1 MTSPSNN
8 RYFHKRSLWLSTT
21 AMAVLALGLSASS
34 QLPVN
39 AASVSAAGS
48 FAPTEKQR
56 RVSKL
61 VSAVMERAHYRQ
73 TTINDPISSVM
84 LDRYLTTLDPAH
96 SYFLTS
102 DIREFD
108 RIRYQLDDAV
118 LNGSIDPVFTVY
130 NRFQTRNRERIS
142 FALELLKT
150 KPDFS
155 LEESFEYDRSKAD
168 WLNSMDEMND
178 LWRKRVKNDAL
189 SLMLTGKSWEEA
201 RDLLNKR
208 YDRAL
213 KNLDKITSDDV
224 FDVFMNSFL
233 HVLDPHSNYFS
244 PRDSDEFKIQ
254 MSLSYEGIGASL
266 SLVDDFVVVQNVI
279 AGGAAASSGLVSA
292 NDRITAVGEG
302 ATGKLVDVSG
312 WRIDDVVQLIRG
324 KGGTT
329 VRLQILPAG
338 AAPGSTE
345 KVISLVRNK
354 ITMETLAAKQTVRT
368 IQRDGK
374 DIKVGVITVPS
385 FYQDTDAEQAGD
397 PNYRS
402 LTRDVRNA
410 IDELKKENVQ
420 AIVMDLRADGGG
432 NLQEAIGLTGL
443 FIKTGPVVQVRQ
455 TGGHIEALDDTD
467 TSVAWD
473 GPLTVLIDRYSA
485 SASEIFAGAIQDY
498 GRGLIIGQQSFG
510 KGTVQTVNPLDRF
523 SASKDAGFG
532 QLTITTGKFYRI
544 TGESTQHRGVQPDIS
559 LPSSINTED
568 VGESSMESALPWDR
582 IRAAQFKPASSL
594 SSSLPS
600 LVDSLNSS
608 HIQRIAGDANFQ
620 YLLQN
625 IDAYETLRKEK
636 SVSLNLKERQK
647 QREEMDKAR
656 LQRANARNLSL
667 GQPTF
672 TSLEELE
679 KQENSDTQKKD
690 TAYDALL
697 TESAEITADFSR
709 WWTGNQTRNAASSAT
724 SKP

>member
-1 MTSPSNN
+1 MTSSSTHPSI
-8 RYFHKRSLWLSTT
+8 HKRSLWLSSTF
-21 AMAVLALGLSASS
+21 MVLLALGLSASS
-34 QLPVN
+34 QKPVN
-39 AASVSAAGS
+39 AASATSEGAYTPS
-48 FAPTEKQR
+48 EKQR
-56 RVSKL
+56 KVSKL

-84 LDRYLTTLDPAH
+84 LDRYLSALDPAR
-96 SYFLTS
+96 SYFVAT
-102 DIREFD
+102 DIKEFD
-108 RIRYQLDDAV
+108 RIRYQLDDAI
-118 LNGSIDPVFTVY
+118 LSGSIDPIFTVY
-130 NRFQTRNRERIS
+130 NRFQTRNRDRITY
-142 FALELLKT
+142 AIELLKT
-150 KPDFS
+150 EPDFT
-155 LEESFEYDRSKAD
+155 LNESFEYDRSKAP
-168 WLNSMDEMND
+168 WLDSIDELND

-189 SLMLTGKSWEEA
+189 SLMLTGKTWTEA

-208 YDRAL
+208 YERAL
-213 KNLDKITSDDV
+213 KNMDKTTSDDV
-224 FDVFMNSFL
+224 FDLFMNSFL

-279 AGGAAASSGLVSA
+279 AGGAAAVSGLVNA

-302 ATGKLVDVSG
+302 INGKLVDVSG

-368 IQRDGK
+368 LQRDGK
-374 DIKVGVITVPS
+374 AMKIGIITVPS

-410 IDELKKENVQ
+410 IVELKKQNVE
-420 AIVMDLRADGGG
+420 AIVMDLRANGGG

-443 FIKTGPVVQVRQ
+443 FIDTGPVVQVRQ
-455 TGGHIEALDDTD
+455 TGGHIEALDDTENG
-467 TSVAWD
+467 VAWD

-485 SASEIFAGAIQDY
+485 SASEIFSGAIQDY

-523 SASKDAGFG
+523 STNKDAGFG

-544 TGESTQHRGVQPDIS
+544 TGESTQHRGVQPDIA
-559 LPSSINTED
+559 LPSAISTED
-568 VGESSMESALPWDR
+568 IGESSMESALPWDR
-582 IRAAQFKPASSL
+582 IRTAKFKPTSNL
-594 SSSLPS
+594 NNQLKP
-600 LVDSLNSS
+600 LVEALATN
-608 HIQRIAGDANFQ
+608 HEQRIGSDPNYQ

-625 IDAYETLRKEK
+625 IAAYEALRNEKTL
-636 SVSLNLKERQK
+636 SLNLKSRQQ
-647 QREEMDKAR
+647 QREEMDQAR
-656 LQRANARNLSL
+656 LQRANVRNLSL
-667 GQPTF
+667 GKPTF
-672 TSLEELE
+672 NNLEALE
-679 KQENSDTQKKD
+679 KQESQEAQKKD
-690 TAYDALL
+690 TIADALL
-697 TESAEITADFSR
+697 DETTEITADFNR
-709 WWTGNQTRNAASSAT
+709 WWSSNVTGTLANTH
-724 SKP
+724 K